1 MSDKDDQSQSS
12 DQETSAE
19 PDRNTPP
26 PEVTFVLD
34 HKIPEIEKRQ
44 QQINESG
51 VKDRRK

>member
-12 DQETSAE
+12 QQETSAE

-34 HKIPEIEKRQ
+34 HKIPEIEKKQRK
-44 QQINESG
+44 INESG
-51 VKDRRK
+51 GKKPGE

>member
-12 DQETSAE
+12 QQDTSAE

-34 HKIPEIEKRQ
+34 HKIPEIEKKQ
-44 QQINESG
+44 EQINESG
-51 VKDRRK
+51 GKNRGK